1 MFYIFTEYTHISFSC
16 QYLLRILGSNFLQS
30 IPVIQ
35 YKNNLQML
43 KEYMGE
49 RH

>member
-30 IPVIQ
+30 IPVMQ
-35 YKNNLQML
+35 YKN
-43 KEYMGE
+43 KSSDAKKYTGE